1 MDVERKGPMSTARGV
16 LRIAVGIVA
25 LTLMAPA
32 SGRCAGSAITL
43 YGGLFGNKDYV
54 QGWEGVQGSFGVHDY
69 VSLLA
74 RVTGVH
80 IIDSDRFH
88 EGHSGIGEGGLGFHV
103 APNTTIEVLGG
114 SYFGEIYDPIVDGD
128 FSTAQ
133 LIGDRWLY
141 LYVAGLYGFE
151 SNRWQATGYL
161 STPISDPSKDCV
173 LFAGVETIIYNEGQ
187 LRRDDDFVR
196 NPNHDDVKFQVGPV
210 LGVYKRSWDAGL
222 RLGVGGGDYG
232 VYGTMS
238 LWKTFAL

>member
-1 MDVERKGPMSTARGV
+1 MSTARGV

-32 SGRCAGSAITL
+32 SGRCERTALTL
-43 YGGLFGNKDYV
+43 YGGLFGNKEYV
-54 QGWEGVQGSFGVHDY
+54 QGWEGVQGSFGVHEY

-74 RVTGVH
+74 RVTGIHVIH
-80 IIDSDRFH
+80 SDRFH
-88 EGHSGIGEGGLGFHV
+88 EGHSGLGEGGLAFHV
-103 APNTTIEVLGG
+103 APNTTVSVLGG
-114 SYFGEIYDPIVDGD
+114 SYFGEIFDPVVDGD

-141 LYVAGLYGFE
+141 LSVAGLYGFE

-161 STPISDPSKDCV
+161 STPITDPAADTV
-173 LFAGVETIIYNEGQ
+173 LFAGVEAIIYNEGQ
-187 LRRDDDFVR
+187 LRSDDDFVR

-210 LGVYKRSWDAGL
+210 LGVYNRSWDAGL

-238 LWKTFAL
+238 VYKTFAL

>member
-43 YGGLFGNKDYV
+43 YGGLFGNKEYV

-80 IIDSDRFH
+80 IIDSDRYH
-88 EGHSGIGEGGLGFHV
+88 
-103 APNTTIEVLGG
+103 
-114 SYFGEIYDPIVDGD
+114 
-128 FSTAQ
+128 
-133 LIGDRWLY
+133 
-141 LYVAGLYGFE
+141 
-151 SNRWQATGYL
+151 
-161 STPISDPSKDCV
+161 
-173 LFAGVETIIYNEGQ
+173 EGQ

>member
-1 MDVERKGPMSTARGV
+1 MSTARGV

-43 YGGLFGNKDYV
+43 YGGLFGNKEYV
-54 QGWEGVQGSFGVHDY
+54 QGWEGVQGSFAVHDY

-133 LIGDRWLY
+133 LIGDRW
-141 LYVAGLYGFE
+141 
-151 SNRWQATGYL
+151 QATGYL

-187 LRRDDDFVR
+187 LRRDGDFVR